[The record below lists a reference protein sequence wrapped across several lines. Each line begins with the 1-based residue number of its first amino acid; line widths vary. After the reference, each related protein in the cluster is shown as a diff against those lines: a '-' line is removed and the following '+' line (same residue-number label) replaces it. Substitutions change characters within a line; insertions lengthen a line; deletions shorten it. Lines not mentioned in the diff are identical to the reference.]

1 MTIRSKYNIGD
12 KVYISYNRLN
22 EFDNDTAFLP
32 RLTLHQDFPL
42 LGVITKVSISGEY
55 SVDFGGDWRCI
66 AEKSVIRYKIKILSP
81 AYNSIHIPEG
91 CFPEV
96 DCFDEEDVFSSIEEM
111 QDYMIS
117 HGTYFLQRGLTLNEV
132 KQIIEDNEI

>member
-12 KVYISYNRLN
+12 KVYISYNQLN
-22 EFDNDTAFLP
+22 GFEDSTAFL

-42 LGVITKVSISGEY
+42 LGIITKVSINGEY
-55 SVDFGGDWRCI
+55 SADFGGDWSRI
-66 AEKSVIRYKIKILSP
+66 AEKSIIRYKIKILSP
-81 AYNSIHIPEG
+81 AYNSIHLPEG

-96 DCFDEEDVFSSIEEM
+96 DYFNEEDVFSSIEEM

-117 HGTYFLQRGLTLNEV
+117 HGTYFLQRELTLNEV